1 LGENSA
7 NLVTLEPASIH
18 WWCRWR
24 KFNFFCPSK
33 AKQTRVRSR
42 VARWF
47 VLEPKISIWVNFG
60 ASCNGNLGK
69 IIDHLVYFTAIA
81 NILWSFGIFSGHLVY
96 FSPFWYLVPRKIW
109 QPWYAVG
116 LGRSTSRGCQIILG
130 TTFQNGENRPKEY
143 T

>member
-1 LGENSA
+1 VVPLAE
-7 NLVTLEPASIH
+7 VQFFSIQ
-18 WWCRWR
+18 
-24 KFNFFCPSK
+24 
-33 AKQTRVRSR
+33 AKQNKLGY
-42 VARWF
+42 VAGLPDGLFWNQKSQF
-47 VLEPKISIWVNFG
+47 GSI
-60 ASCNGNLGK
+60 AELLARENLGK
-69 IIDHLVYFTAIA
+69 IMDNLVNFTAIA
-81 NILWSFGIFSGHLVY
+81 NILWPFGIFSGHLVY